1 MVSFKVGIDGNTSRC
16 LRHQEHTRHYGMVA
30 TFERHLYRLGQGESR
45 TLIVVNANLHGY
57 SRILAVHKDI
67 VKSHSSLRLGEL
79 FQCGFKHHSR
89 RGVHRLVGIHT
100 VSIGHKSHVVEH
112 HLVILDIYGSC
123 WGIII

>member
-57 SRILAVHKDI
+57 SRILAVHKHI
-67 VKSHSSLRLGEL
+67 VASDSESFLNVD
-79 FQCGFKHHSR
+79 SN
-89 RGVHRLVGIHT
+89 IT
-100 VSIGHKSHVVEH
+100 PVEESTG
-112 HLVILDIYGSC
+112 LSVFIL
-123 WGIII
+123 